1 MGTFIFFMIML
12 IIILN
17 KNAKNKQ
24 RQLAHTQQQRQP
36 AHTQQQR
43 QQQRQQPMYTQ
54 QRQQPIFIQPV
65 QKEEEPYDILK
76 RAADNVREIQEE
88 EDAPVVIREPAVTS
102 TASQQLKQESASSGD
117 LMKQVE
123 ELIVTGYSGNL
134 SFQRDFIAEGMDIL
148 TRYEIR

>member
-24 RQLAHTQQQRQP
+24 RQPAHTQQQRQP
-36 AHTQQQR
+36 AHTQ
-43 QQQRQQPMYTQ
+43 Q

-102 TASQQLKQESASSGD
+102 TASQQLKQESASSGN